1 MAVPVSELQKSNPS
15 KIIELFQ
22 LELVTAI
29 HGVDTTYYFHN
40 GVSANNNASL
50 IFNNIQYTRMPIEA
64 SGFDYDS
71 KTLPRPTLSISNI
84 LGTFTTLLLTLSQ
97 GLEGAKVTRIRTLER
112 YIDNTNFDGGDLLI
126 EGSTTDFIVQEDDAL
141 IDQEE
146 GTNPYGTPSGSTEF
160 PREIYF
166 IDRKK
171 VENREMVVF
180 ELAAS
185 FDLDGVRLPKRQVLP
200 ADFPGVGTFYA

>member
-40 GVSANNNASL
+40 GVSSNNNANL

>member
-29 HGVDTTYYFHN
+29 HGVNTTYYFHN
-40 GVSANNNASL
+40 GVSANNNANL
-50 IFNNIQYTRMPIEA
+50 IFNNNQYTRMPIEA

-112 YIDNTNFDGGDLLI
+112 YIDNTNFDGGDFLI

-171 VENREMVVF
+171 LENREMVVF

>member
-1 MAVPVSELQKSNPS
+1 MAVPVSELQKSNRS

-171 VENREMVVF
+171 DDDS
-180 ELAAS
+180 AKYS
-185 FDLDGVRLPKRQVLP
+185 
-200 ADFPGVGTFYA
+200 

>member
-40 GVSANNNASL
+40 GVSSNNNANL
-50 IFNNIQYTRMPIEA
+50 IFNNIQYTRMPIAA

-71 KTLPRPTLSISNI
+71 KTLPRPTLSFSNI

>member
-29 HGVDTTYYFHN
+29 HGVNTTYYFHN
-40 GVSANNNASL
+40 GVSANNNANL
-50 IFNNIQYTRMPIEA
+50 IFNNNQYTRMPIEA

-112 YIDNTNFDGGDLLI
+112 YIDNTNFDGGDFLI

-146 GTNPYGTPSGSTEF
+146 GTNQFGTPSESTEF
-160 PREIYF
+160 PREIYI

-171 VENREMVVF
+171 LEKNEMDVF
-180 ELAAS
+180 VLAES